1 MRTRG
6 QPSGHCPLP
15 GLAWHSSSLLAP
27 WGAWLAPWCGCHLLF
42 LEAHHMLL
50 DMRPQSCMAVGNRA
64 TSLKEVK
71 MRLEVFLVVV
81 KRGDMDLET
90 LHEHKVLLLSR

>member
-1 MRTRG
+1 
-6 QPSGHCPLP
+6 
-15 GLAWHSSSLLAP
+15 
-27 WGAWLAPWCGCHLLF
+27 
-42 LEAHHMLL
+42 
-50 DMRPQSCMAVGNRA
+50 MAVGNRA